1 MHVAGIAALSLAI
14 WLIYGSGYVDYDAVY
29 ALMWGRDLAHG
40 HAATDIAAIHSP
52 TSHPLATL
60 LCALLTPLSKAT
72 ALQALQAVSVISFGA
87 LGWAAYRFGARVFA
101 PATGA
106 VLALILLTRPILVH
120 QALTANVDV
129 PFLALVLAAA
139 TLEVAR
145 PRRGLPVLALL
156 AVAGLLRPEAWLLS
170 AAYVVW
176 LWPATHGRGRA
187 AAVAIALS
195 APVLWGL
202 FDLIAA
208 GDPLHSLIGTHRAA
222 TRIGRPQGIDRAVR
236 LTPSYGVKF
245 LQFIPVLVGLIAAAA
260 ALRWDRRRAA
270 LPVAIAAVGLVAFL
284 TLGLGRQPLLA
295 RYLAVP
301 GAMLALFCA
310 AAVTAWLIP
319 DVRRRLGRWA
329 AVVSVAA
336 LAAMAVATVDVV
348 PTVRE
353 NVDFAAA
360 RHRADGDLPAFVDAH
375 RPAFGR
381 CPPRQVSYFQ
391 TRPLLAYLLG
401 VRTNSIVRVRA
412 SSPVPGT
419 LLLERDG
426 SDAALPGAFAPVAQ
440 SRYWRLLSTCGQ
452 TA

>member
-1 MHVAGIAALSLAI
+1 VHVSGVTALSLAV
-14 WLIYGSGYVDYDAVY
+14 WLVYGSGYVDYDAVY

-40 HAATDIAAIHSP
+40 HAAVDIGAVHSP

-60 LCALLTPLSKAT
+60 LCVLLAPLSKAT

-101 PATGA
+101 PATGV

-139 TLEVAR
+139 TLEAAR

-170 AAYVVW
+170 AAYLVW
-176 LWPATHGRGRA
+176 LWPATHGRRRVA
-187 AAVAIALS
+187 ATAVALS
-195 APVLWGL
+195 APALWGL

-222 TRIGRPQGIDRAVR
+222 TRIGRPQGIDRAVT
-236 LTPSYGVKF
+236 LAPEYGVKF
-245 LQFIPVLVGLIAAAA
+245 LQVIPTLIGLLAAAA
-260 ALRWDRRRAA
+260 ALRWDRRRAL
-270 LPVAIAAVGLVAFL
+270 LPVAIAAVGVAAFL
-284 TLGLGRQPLLA
+284 VLGLGRQPLLA

-319 DVRRRLGRWA
+319 DVRERLGRWA

-336 LAAMAVATVDVV
+336 LAALAVATVDVV

-353 NVDFAAA
+353 NVDFASA
-360 RHRADGDLPAFVDAH
+360 RHRADGDLPAFVAAH
-375 RPAFGR
+375 RPAFRR
-381 CPPRQVSYFQ
+381 CPPQQVSYFQ

-401 VRTNSIVRVRA
+401 VRANSIVRVRA
-412 SSPVPGT
+412 SRPVPGT
-419 LLLERDG
+419 LLLERD
-426 SDAALPGAFAPVAQ
+426 AAESPPPVVFAPVAQ
-440 SRYWRLLSTCGQ
+440 SRHWLLESTCGP